1 MDSGLSQHLE
11 TLGLKP
17 DASWEEVTQAYK
29 DLMRVWHP
37 DRFQSD
43 ERLRKKA
50 EEHSQRINHAMGELK
65 KLGKAGLEKARST
78 SASGNPRTHRP
89 PPQREPRATDT
100 NTHQHN
106 ARRDFSQSSFHFSI
120 APLIIRP
127 RGTTALFRA
136 AAAVAV
142 AYLCYDSMTRSLAN
156 PQQEAFTI
164 AIALASLDIGARNLL
179 LLFIPRPVVSVD
191 RAGLFLLKTGRL
203 GWLDI
208 ESVWP
213 VITPRFSQLKLTF
226 SPHYL
231 AKQSHLMRILLAVRR
246 WGNPAHIVVP
256 FNGLG
261 ADPVQ
266 VVNAMKLYQMHNQLS
281 LEDRRSKWD
290 RAVLILHL
298 LSLLCFAIPIARCLM
313 AQGLSISE
321 HLVYVALFL
330 VCRIGELVLRIA
342 RSST

>member
-1 MDSGLSQHLE
+1 MDTRVAQHLE

-17 DASWEEVTQAYK
+17 DASWEDVTQAYK

-78 SASGNPRTHRP
+78 SGTGNTRTQQP
-89 PPQREPRATDT
+89 QPQREPRPADT
-100 NTHQHN
+100 NTHQQY
-106 ARRDFSQSSFHFSI
+106 ARRDFSQTSFRHSI
-120 APLIIRP
+120 SPLVIRL

-136 AAAVAV
+136 VAAVAV
-142 AYLCYDSMTRSLAN
+142 AYICYDSITRSLAN

-191 RAGLFLLKTGRL
+191 RWGLFLLKTGRL
-203 GWLDI
+203 GWLDV

-213 VITPRFSQLKLTF
+213 VITPRFSQLRLTF

-231 AKQSHLMRILLAVRR
+231 AKQTWPMRVLFTLRR
-246 WGNPAHIVVP
+246 WVNPAHLVVP
-256 FNGLG
+256 FNGLS

-266 VVNAMKLYQMHNQLS
+266 VVNAMKLYQMHNDIS
-281 LEDRRSKWD
+281 LEEQRSKWD
-290 RAVLILHL
+290 RAVLILL
-298 LSLLCFAIPIARCLM
+298 TLSILCFAIPIIRCLM
-313 AQGLSISE
+313 ERRLSIAE
-321 HLVYVALFL
+321 CFVYAAFFL
-330 VCRIGELVLRIA
+330 VFRIGELVLRIA
-342 RSST
+342 RSSA